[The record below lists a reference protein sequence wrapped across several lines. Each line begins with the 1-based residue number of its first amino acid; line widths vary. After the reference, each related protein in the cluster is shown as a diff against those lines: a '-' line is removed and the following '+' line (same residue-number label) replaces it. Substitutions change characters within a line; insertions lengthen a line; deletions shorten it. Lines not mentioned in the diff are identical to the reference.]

1 MVLSQLVEVRGKNPV
16 DYGLEPTQDPPIPS
30 GWIDTELI
38 GIVEDDHRL
47 EVIETIVNELM
58 IAFMATGPDSE
69 TPEQIESIMSE
80 FASDPDI
87 PTEWVDEALKIA
99 QARVAG

>member
-1 MVLSQLVEVRGKNPV
+1 MDIMAMFCSWFDHHRINAVNGAVVFFR
-16 DYGLEPTQDPPIPS
+16 
-30 GWIDTELI
+30 
-38 GIVEDDHRL
+38 DHRL